1 MLLDRDSDMGPPT
14 ILSANRAPFTNQDS
28 FGAHT
33 PPLHCEAAR
42 DDAVPETQPPTEDH
56 DDVAAD
62 ASTWGYCT
70 MRGFYLAEMNSHLE
84 QLVDAKLADDKRAAA
99 LQRVAQAARDY
110 SWCYDR
116 VAPELPPSP
125 PNDRYRP
132 TSPLRSISHKDLH
145 DRVCKAVQD
154 IWEVAHHAQT
164 DIATIGDNDIDRSSA
179 TIADLMIP
187 LVVSRA
193 GCLQSLDAEYQW
205 RMYGEDASLDAALEG
220 TIRKL
225 HITCCNNFAGLCTGD
240 RFRTKLMQSSHL

>member
-1 MLLDRDSDMGPPT
+1 MLLDRDSAMGPPT
-14 ILSANRAPFTNQDS
+14 TPISKCVPCANRFSID
-28 FGAHT
+28 AHT
-33 PPLHCEAAR
+33 PPLHREASC
-42 DDAVPETQPPTEDH
+42 DEAVPEMQASTEDH
-56 DDVAAD
+56 AEVAAD
-62 ASTWGYCT
+62 ASTGTWGYCT
-70 MRGFYLAEMNSHLE
+70 MRGFYLSEMNNHLE
-84 QLVDAKLADDKRAAA
+84 QLDDAKLPDDKRAAA
-99 LQRVAQAARDY
+99 LQRVAQAARNY

-145 DRVCKAVQD
+145 DRVCRAVQD
-154 IWEVAHHAQT
+154 IWEVAQHAP
-164 DIATIGDNDIDRSSA
+164 TISGGGGY
-179 TIADLMIP
+179 IADLMIP

-225 HITCCNNFAGLCTGD
+225 HINCCNNFAGLCTGG
-240 RFRTKLMQSSHL
+240 RFRTRLMQSSHL

>member
-1 MLLDRDSDMGPPT
+1 MLLDRNSDMGPPT
-14 ILSANRAPFTNQDS
+14 TPSSNCAPCANRFSVDAY
-28 FGAHT
+28 T
-33 PPLHCEAAR
+33 PPLRCEASCE
-42 DDAVPETQPPTEDH
+42 DAVSDTQTPTEDH

-70 MRGFYLAEMNSHLE
+70 MRGFYLSEMNQHLE

-154 IWEVAHHAQT
+154 IWEVAHHAPT
-164 DIATIGDNDIDRSSA
+164 TTAIAGGPV
-179 TIADLMIP
+179 ADLVVP

-240 RFRTKLMQSSHL
+240 RFRTRLMQSSHL